1 MLGQLFIAITSN
13 IIAAARDCR
22 HLPRMKEKLMT
33 DIKQFVDRYIDI
45 WNEPDAEAR
54 RQTVRDL
61 WQEDA
66 HHLARTLEAIG
77 HEGIESRVSN
87 AYDKWVKEKGNV
99 FRLRDGVDGHH
110 GTIKLRWEMLP
121 VAGGEVVSIGFD
133 FLVLGDDGRI
143 RTGYQFIE
151 A

>member
-1 MLGQLFIAITSN
+1 
-13 IIAAARDCR
+13 
-22 HLPRMKEKLMT
+22 MT
-33 DIKQFVDRYIDI
+33 DIATFVDRYVNI
-45 WNEPDAEAR
+45 WNEPDTDRR
-54 RQTVRDL
+54 RQTIREL

-66 HHLARTLEAIG
+66 KHLARTLEAIA
-77 HEGIESRVSN
+77 HDGIETRVAN
-87 AYDKWVKEKGNV
+87 AYQKWVKEKGNV

-110 GTIKLRWEMLP
+110 NTIKLRWEMLP
-121 VAGGEVVSIGFD
+121 AAGGEVVSIGFD

>member
-1 MLGQLFIAITSN
+1 
-13 IIAAARDCR
+13 
-22 HLPRMKEKLMT
+22 MKENLMT
-33 DIKQFVDRYIDI
+33 DIKQFVDRYLNI
-45 WNEPDAEAR
+45 WNEPDDNAR
-54 RQTVRDL
+54 RQTIRDL
-61 WQEDA
+61 WQENA

-77 HEGIESRVSN
+77 HAGIETRVKN
-87 AYDKWVKEKGNV
+87 AYDKWVKEKGNI

-110 GTIKLRWEMLP
+110 GAIKLRWEMLP
-121 VAGGEVVSIGFD
+121 AAGGEVISIGFD

>member
-1 MLGQLFIAITSN
+1 
-13 IIAAARDCR
+13 
-22 HLPRMKEKLMT
+22 MT
-33 DIKQFVDRYIDI
+33 DIKEIVERYVNI
-45 WNEPDAEAR
+45 WYESDAAHR

-66 HHLARTLEAIG
+66 RHLARAIEAIG
-77 HEGIESRVSN
+77 HDGIESRVRT
-87 AYDKWVKEKGNV
+87 AYEKWVREKGCV

-121 VAGGEVVSIGFD
+121 ASGGEVISIGFD
-133 FLVLGDDGRI
+133 FLVLAEDGRI
-143 RTGYQFIE
+143 QTGYQFIE

>member
-1 MLGQLFIAITSN
+1 MI
-13 IIAAARDCR
+13 
-22 HLPRMKEKLMT
+22 
-33 DIKQFVDRYIDI
+33 DINLFVDRYVNI
-45 WNEPDAEAR
+45 WNEPDDLR
-54 RQTVRDL
+54 RRETIQAL

-66 HHLARTLEAIG
+66 HHLARTLEAVG
-77 HEGIESRVSN
+77 HDGIESRVRN
-87 AYDKWVKEKGNV
+87 AYQKWVKEKGCL

-110 GTIKLRWEMLP
+110 GTVKLRWEMLP
-121 VAGGEVVSIGFD
+121 VVGGDVISIGFD

>member
-1 MLGQLFIAITSN
+1 MITAE
-13 IIAAARDCR
+13 IIDRGVARR
-22 HLPRMKEKLMT
+22 HLCGMS
-33 DIKQFVDRYIDI
+33 DIQAFVRDYIAV
-45 WNEPDAEAR
+45 WNEPDAERR
-54 RQTVRDL
+54 RQIIRSL

-66 HHLARTLEAIG
+66 HHLARTIEAVG
-77 HEGIESRVSN
+77 HAGIEKRVSD
-87 AYDKWVKEKGNV
+87 AYDKWVREKGNV

-121 VAGGEVVSIGFD
+121 ADAAGGGGEVISIGFD
-133 FLVLGDDGRI
+133 FLVLGGDGRI